1 MAPVDAQNAWT
12 GVFILPEDRGSPSRD
27 EARGQLLRIFIDED
41 DRYEGRALYEAVV
54 QALRAAG
61 FAGATVLKG
70 IEGYGQH
77 RIVHS
82 ARLVDLN
89 TNLPIVIEVIES
101 EEKVRAFLPTLR
113 ALIAEGLLTLEK
125 VDLIRLSKVPSP

>member
-12 GVFILPEDRGSPSRD
+12 GVFILDR
-27 EARGQLLRIFIDED
+27 AQLLRIFIDEE
-41 DRYEGRALYEAVV
+41 DRYEGLPLYEAIA

-70 IEGYGQH
+70 IEGFGCH

-82 ARLVDLN
+82 ARLADLN

-113 ALIAEGLLTLEK
+113 AMIPEGLLTLEK
-125 VDLIRLSKVPSP
+125 VDFIRLNRSASP